1 MKRLTLI
8 FVSILFLSAFSQGD
22 EDSTVLPF
30 IGKEYVSLRVGQDAI
45 YQIDSTIYDE
55 FNGTINTLS
64 LQQREY
70 IASAE
75 RDAANR

>member
-8 FVSILFLSAFSQGD
+8 FVSILFLSAFSQDD

-55 FNGTINTLS
+55 FSGTINTLS